1 MQHNFIYNT
10 VSNFNTDFR
19 SSHHGTT
26 ALQLVILGV
35 YQLQDSKTTMSAK
48 TIIVTG
54 ASRGKHH
61 TTQSHA
67 PTPTSNWT
75 RNNNANILH
84 EYILGIGLSITKYLL
99 TVPQAHNV
107 VVVARSVEPLRKLK
121 EQYGRQVEVLNGD
134 LADFSLASKAVRLAT
149 DTYGRLDG
157 MVLNHGVLGQVG
169 KVEEADF
176 EQWKQGFDINFI
188 SLVAFVKAGLP
199 ALRESRGKIIFTSSG
214 AAISAYR
221 GWGLYG
227 ASKAAMN
234 HLALTLGEEQPDVTS
249 VSIRPGMVDT
259 EMQRELR
266 EDHATTLEPQ
276 VHSKFTAV
284 HKDGKLLKP
293 EQPGHVMAKL
303 VLDAPSTLTGKF
315 LSWVLRLYWQES
327 KTNDNQ
333 VERQGTWSLPG
344 IDVIRHYCEIY
355 MSSFYLYSIISIQP
369 KRMISINQQCF
380 ENIISRKMKSIYILE
395 ALDAAHLHT

>member
-1 MQHNFIYNT
+1 
-10 VSNFNTDFR
+10 
-19 SSHHGTT
+19 
-26 ALQLVILGV
+26 
-35 YQLQDSKTTMSAK
+35 MSAK

-67 PTPTSNWT
+67 PAPTSNWT
-75 RNNNANILH
+75 RNKNANILH
-84 EYILGIGLSITKYLL
+84 QYILGIGLSITKYLL
-99 TVPQAHNV
+99 TAPQAHNV

-121 EQYGRQVEVLNGD
+121 EQYGKQVEVLNGD
-134 LADFSLASKAVRLAT
+134 LADFSLASKAVKLAT

-176 EQWKQGFDINFI
+176 EQWKHGFDINFI

-199 ALRESRGKIIFTSSG
+199 ALRESKGKIIFTSSG
-214 AAISAYR
+214 AAVSAYR

-227 ASKAAMN
+227 SSKAAMN
-234 HLALTLGEEQPDVTS
+234 HLALSLGEEQPDVTS

-276 VHSKFTAV
+276 VHFKFMTV

-315 LSWVLRLYWQES
+315 LSWVLRLYRQE
-327 KTNDNQ
+327 KTKLTTTRWNDK
-333 VERQGTWSLPG
+333 E
-344 IDVIRHYCEIY
+344 
-355 MSSFYLYSIISIQP
+355 
-369 KRMISINQQCF
+369 
-380 ENIISRKMKSIYILE
+380 LE
-395 ALDAAHLHT
+395 AFQE